1 MQLTPEHNCPLN
13 GFQPCKK
20 LECAWFVHLR
30 GQHPQTG
37 ADIDEY
43 SCAISWLPVLLVETA
58 KEVRQGAAATETM
71 RNEIARAG
79 ERIAMASS
87 LKAVG
92 A

>member
-1 MQLTPEHNCPLN
+1 MQIQHKTLCPFA
-13 GFQPCKK
+13 GFT
-20 LECAWFVHLR
+20 ECRQLDCALFTQLR
-30 GQHPQTG
+30 GAHPQTG

-87 LKAVG
+87 LKAVE